1 MSQFFQIHPEN
12 PQQRLINQAV
22 EIINKGGVVIYP
34 TDCAYALGCHLGDKA
49 ALEKIKRIRQ
59 LNDKH
64 NFTLVCRDLSEI
76 STYAKVDNTVY
87 RLLKAHTPGAYTFI
101 LKATSEVPRRL
112 LHPKRRTIG
121 IRVPENPIAL
131 ALTETLG
138 EPIMST
144 SLIMPGEEMPLMD
157 PYEMRE
163 LLQHHVDLVIDGG
176 YCGMEAT
183 TVIDMTGDAA
193 ELVRQGCGDASDML
207 D

>member
-1 MSQFFQIHPEN
+1 MSQFFQIHPES

-22 EIINKGGVVIYP
+22 EIINNGGVVIYP
-34 TDCAYALGCHLGDKA
+34 TDCAYALGCHLGDKR
-49 ALEKIKRIRQ
+49 ALERIKKIRQ

-76 STYAKVDNTVY
+76 STYAKVENTNY
-87 RLLKAHTPGAYTFI
+87 RLLKAHTPGAFTFI

-121 IRVPENPIAL
+121 IRIPNNPIAL

-144 SLIMPGEEMPLMD
+144 SLIMPGDETPLMD
-157 PYEMRE
+157 PYEMRQ
-163 LLQHHVDLVIDGG
+163 LLQNQVDLIIDGG
-176 YCGMEAT
+176 YCGLEAT
-183 TVIDMTGDAA
+183 SVIN
-193 ELVRQGCGDASDML
+193 LVEEVPEVIRQGAGDITSFS
-207 D
+207 